1 MTIKQT
7 YTLLL
12 AALLATGCSMESDKG
27 TATEQDYQ
35 AISVLGDTLYA
46 PEIDPETE
54 AQFKSNLQSAKAQ
67 YEANPNDADAIIWYG
82 RRTAYLGNYRKAVDI
97 FSEGVE
103 KHPNDARMYRHRG
116 HRYITL
122 REFDKAIED
131 LEKAADLI
139 AGTEDMIEPDGLPN
153 IRNMPRSTLHTN
165 IWYHLGLARY
175 LTGDFGTAADA
186 YRNCMEAS
194 TNDDM
199 MVATS
204 YWLYMTLKRAGN
216 DGMAGE
222 VLEPIRQDMD
232 LLENESYLKLLL
244 VFKGDFDEK
253 SLLDNT
259 ATPLDNA
266 TVGYGIGN
274 WHYVNGRNARA
285 EEIFREVYQ
294 GTNWAAFG
302 YIAAEVDLAKLF

>member
-103 KHPNDARMYRHRG
+103 KHPEDARMYRHRG

>member
-12 AALLATGCSMESDKG
+12 AALLAIGCSMESDKG

-103 KHPNDARMYRHRG
+103 KHPDDARMYRHRG

>member
-12 AALLATGCSMESDKG
+12 AALLAIGCSMESDKG
-27 TATEQDYQ
+27 TATEQGYQ

>member
-1 MTIKQT
+1 MKHTYLLILAVLLVMGCGSQT
-7 YTLLL
+7 ST
-12 AALLATGCSMESDKG
+12 ESDQ
-27 TATEQDYQ
+27 TYQ
-35 AISVLGDTLYA
+35 AISALGDTLYA

-54 AQFKSNLQSAKAQ
+54 AQFKANLQSAKAQ

-82 RRTAYLGNYRKAVDI
+82 RRTAYLGNYQKAVEI

-122 REFDKAIED
+122 REFDKAIDD
-131 LEKAADLI
+131 LEKATELI
-139 AGTEDMIEPDGLPN
+139 AGTEDIIEPDGLPN
-153 IRNMPRSTLHTN
+153 TRNMPRSTLHTN

-175 LTGDFGTAADA
+175 LTGDFERAAEA
-186 YRNCMEAS
+186 YRNCMAAS

-204 YWLYMTLKRAGN
+204 YWLYMTLKRAGH
-216 DGMAGE
+216 DGLAGE

-259 ATPLDNA
+259 TTPLDNA
-266 TVGYGIGN
+266 TIGYGIGN
-274 WHYVNGRNARA
+274 WHYVNGRTTRA
-285 EEIFREVYQ
+285 EEIFREVYR
-294 GTNWAAFG
+294 GSNWAAFG
-302 YIAAEVDLAKLF
+302 YIAAEVDLARLEF

>member
-1 MTIKQT
+1 
-7 YTLLL
+7 
-12 AALLATGCSMESDKG
+12 
-27 TATEQDYQ
+27 
-35 AISVLGDTLYA
+35 
-46 PEIDPETE
+46 
-54 AQFKSNLQSAKAQ
+54 
-67 YEANPNDADAIIWYG
+67 
-82 RRTAYLGNYRKAVDI
+82 
-97 FSEGVE
+97 
-103 KHPNDARMYRHRG
+103 
-116 HRYITL
+116 
-122 REFDKAIED
+122 
-131 LEKAADLI
+131 
-139 AGTEDMIEPDGLPN
+139 
-153 IRNMPRSTLHTN
+153 
-165 IWYHLGLARY
+165 
-175 LTGDFGTAADA
+175 
-186 YRNCMEAS
+186 
-194 TNDDM
+194 
-199 MVATS
+199 
-204 YWLYMTLKRAGN
+204 
-216 DGMAGE
+216 